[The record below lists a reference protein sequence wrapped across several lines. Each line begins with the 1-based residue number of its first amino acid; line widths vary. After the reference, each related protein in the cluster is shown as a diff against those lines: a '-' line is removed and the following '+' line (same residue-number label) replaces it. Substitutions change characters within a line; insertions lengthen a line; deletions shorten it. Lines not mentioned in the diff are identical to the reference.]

1 MSYVRLG
8 KNKFII
14 FLLTC
19 FLVLAFTY
27 IRTIFSLPN
36 QITLFENKEYTYKF
50 KSPFLVNIKPDT
62 DDILIFES
70 KDISLN
76 NETYKNNGYYKLSNP
91 IMFKPQKMGRVNL
104 NMTLLGFIPLKT
116 MQVDVVPD
124 REVVACGNTI
134 GVKIDVEGL
143 LVVALSEFETL
154 ERKSLI
160 PAKEAGIKP
169 GDLIVEVNRKPV
181 NSINHLIKYLDK
193 TNGKDIHIKYKR
205 GNSYHNTIIKPAMSI
220 ESNKYQLGMWL
231 RDSTAGIGTLTFYDP
246 KTQRFAALGHGITDV
261 DTGIL
266 MPLDDGEIVESSI
279 LAVKKG
285 KQGEPGELKGILI
298 EDKDELG
305 IINKNCEQ
313 GIYGSLNKNVR
324 NGFPDKLYSIGL
336 KNEIEIGAASIMSNI
351 DGKSVEEYDIEIQK
365 VSGKSTSG
373 SKGMIIKVTDER
385 LLEATG
391 GIVQGM
397 SGSPILQ
404 NGKLIGAVTHVL
416 INDPTKGY
424 GIFIESMIKNIDS
437 LNISLKQV
445 S

>member
-1 MSYVRLG
+1 MSCVRWT

-19 FLVLAFTY
+19 FIVLAFTY
-27 IRTIFSLPN
+27 IKTVFSLPS
-36 QITLFENKEYTYKF
+36 QITLFENKEYTYHF
-50 KSPFLVNIKPDT
+50 KTPFLVNIKPDAG
-62 DDILIFES
+62 DVLIFES
-70 KDISLN
+70 KDISL
-76 NETYKNNGYYKLSNP
+76 NNGYYKLSNP

-104 NMTLLGFIPLKT
+104 NMRLFGFIPLKT

-143 LVVALSEFETL
+143 LVIALSAFETL
-154 ERKSLI
+154 DGKNLI

-169 GDLIVEVNRKPV
+169 GDLIVEINRKPID
-181 NSINHLIKYLDK
+181 SIGHLIKYLAK
-193 TNGKDIHIKYKR
+193 SNGEDIHIKYKR
-205 GNSYHNTIIKPAMSI
+205 GSGLHNTIIKPSI
-220 ESNKYQLGMWL
+220 SLESEKYQLGMWL
-231 RDSTAGIGTLTFYDP
+231 RDSTAGIGTLTFYEP
-246 KTQRFAALGHGITDV
+246 KTQKFGALGHGITDI

-266 MPLDDGEIVESSI
+266 MPLEIGEIIESSI

-285 KQGEPGELKGILI
+285 KQGDPGELKGILI
-298 EDKDELG
+298 EEKDELG

-313 GIYGSLNKNVR
+313 GIYGTLNKNIC
-324 NGFPDKLYSIGL
+324 NEFPNKLYSIGL
-336 KNEIEIGAASIMSNI
+336 KNEIKIGAASIMSNI

-365 VSGKSTSG
+365 ISERNLSG
-373 SKGMIIKVTDER
+373 SKGMIIKITDEK

-424 GIFIESMIKNIDS
+424 GIFIEKMIKNIDS
-437 LNISLKQV
+437 LNTDLKNA